1 MAEIIDSSQ
10 FTTVWT
16 ESFDKGTGMLSRVWG
31 PGIDTSV
38 PGKITVHSTPDNKD
52 SGAMV
57 PPTGASAG
65 YGYGLYSFTLSM
77 TQGDVPGPY
86 ALIWPGT
93 DVWPGP
99 ELDVMEALKGG
110 PLYSTAHWK
119 GEGNTNKYTSY
130 MMEGVNPKQVHTYSL
145 DWAPGRLTGYVDGK
159 MMWTTTANV
168 PKDYAHGGENLAPGV
183 GMQTWWSAEDQYG
196 SGYDNRMTVFDVS
209 YAKPNA
215 NYTDGNMP
223 APGTGTGGGITP
235 MPPITQTIGA
245 GADSLVLKIAQ
256 DAWKGSAQYAISVN
270 GKQVGGTLTASALR
284 SGDQD
289 DLITVKGDFA
299 SGANKLTVNFLN
311 DAYGGSASTDRN
323 LYVEGASL
331 NGTAIPGASKSLL
344 GSGPV
349 DIAFTKPSA
358 AAQPVTQTIGSGAD
372 SLVLKIAQDAW
383 KGSAQYTISVDGKQ
397 IGGTLTASALRS
409 GDQDDLIT
417 VKGNFAT
424 GAHKVTVNFL
434 NDAYGGSAA
443 ADRNLY
449 VEGASLNGTAI
460 PGASKS
466 LLGSGP
472 VDIGF
477 TKPFTQTVGSGA
489 GSLMLKIAQDAWR
502 GDAQYTVSVD
512 GKQVGGVFTAL
523 SPRSGDQDDILI
535 IRGDFGPGT
544 HKATVKFLN
553 DAYGGSPAADRNLYV
568 EGITYNGKW
577 VDHSVKALLSNGPAD
592 FLFA

>member
-1 MAEIIDSSQ
+1 
-10 FTTVWT
+10 
-16 ESFDKGTGMLSRVWG
+16 
-31 PGIDTSV
+31 
-38 PGKITVHSTPDNKD
+38 
-52 SGAMV
+52 MV

-65 YGYGLYSFTLSM
+65 FGYGLYSFTLSL

-110 PLYSTAHWK
+110 PLYSTVHWK
-119 GEGNTNKYTSY
+119 GEGNTDKYTSY
-130 MMEGVNPKQVHTYSL
+130 MLEGVDPKQVHTYSL

-159 MMWTTTANV
+159 AMWTTTANV
-168 PKDYAHGGENLAPGV
+168 PKDFANGGENLAPGV
-183 GMQTWWSAEDQYG
+183 GMQTWWSAKDQYG

-223 APGTGTGGGITP
+223 APGPTP
-235 MPPITQTIGA
+235 IKQTIGS
-245 GADSLVLKIAQ
+245 GADSLVLNIAQ
-256 DAWKGSAQYAISVN
+256 DAWKGSAQYTISVN

-289 DLITVKGDFA
+289 DIITVKGDFA
-299 SGANKLTVNFLN
+299 SGVNKLTVHFLN
-311 DAYGGSASTDRN
+311 DAYGGSAATDRN
-323 LYVEGASL
+323 LYLEGASL

-344 GSGPV
+344 SNGPV
-349 DIAFTKPSA
+349 DIGFTKPA
-358 AAQPVTQTIGSGAD
+358 AGPTPIKQTIGSGAD
-372 SLVLKIAQDAW
+372 SLVLNIAQDAW
-383 KGSAQYTISVDGKQ
+383 KGDAQYTISVNGKQ
-397 IGGTLTASALRS
+397 VGGTLTASALRS
-409 GDQDDLIT
+409 GDQDDIIT
-417 VKGNFAT
+417 VKGNFAA
-424 GAHKVTVNFL
+424 GANKVTVNFL

-443 ADRNLY
+443 TDRNLY
-449 VEGASLNGTAI
+449 LEGASLNGTAI

-466 LLGSGP
+466 LLSNGP

-477 TKPFTQTVGSGA
+477 TKPFSQTIGSGA
-489 GSLMLKIAQDAWR
+489 DSLVLNIAQDAWK
-502 GDAQYTVSVD
+502 GDAQYTVSVN
-512 GKQVGGVFTAL
+512 GKQVGGIFTAVSL
-523 SPRSGDQDDILI
+523 RSGDQDDILT

-577 VDHSVKALLSNGPAD
+577 VDHSMKALLSNGPAD
-592 FLFA
+592 FIFA